1 MHKKNANLRT
11 LTFMT
16 AITSL
21 CAWLAACAPVSPLV
35 SPAGV
40 APPVK
45 LKAVVLPYTS
55 SGPLFIAQEEGFFA
69 QEGLAVE
76 FVRLDTGGGPLAA
89 LEQGEIDIAASGPT
103 VGFLNAVARGGQIRA
118 VADKGNFD
126 PAGCTYMALLARPDW
141 IAMNPLAAPAAMQG
155 LHISIDPTNFEAF
168 MLDQLLA
175 GSGLSLQD
183 FNIAD
188 VPPPA
193 LAEAVKN
200 HAVDLISVGDPWV
213 TRLLDTGEMA
223 VWQPAQEIAP
233 HLQFGLLLYGKNLL
247 AGDPEI
253 GTRFL
258 TAYLKGVRQYN
269 LGKTKRNIAIMAQHT
284 NLEPELLRRA
294 CWPAMAE
301 DGAINSD
308 SILAF
313 QEWAIQQGLVDR
325 AATAAQIMDT
335 TFVDQAQQRLGAPP
349 E

>member
-1 MHKKNANLRT
+1 MA
-11 LTFMT
+11 

-21 CAWLAACAPVSPLV
+21 FVWLAACMPVPPQVSPT
-35 SPAGV
+35 AT
-40 APPVK
+40 APPVR

-69 QEGLAVE
+69 QQGLAVE

-89 LEQGEIDIAASGPT
+89 LEQGEVDIAASGPT
-103 VGFLNAVARGGQIRA
+103 VGFLNAVARGGRIRV

-141 IAMNPLAAPAAMQG
+141 IATNPLAAPAAMTG
-155 LHISIDPTNFEAF
+155 LRVSIDPTNFEAF

-175 GSGLSLQD
+175 GSGLSLHD
-183 FNIAD
+183 LNVAD
-188 VPPPA
+188 VAPPA

-213 TRLLDTGEMA
+213 TRLLDTGLVA
-223 VWQPAQEIAP
+223 VWRPAQEIAP
-233 HLQFGLLLYGKNLL
+233 RLQFGVLLYGKNML

-253 GTRFL
+253 GVRFM
-258 TAYLKGVRQYN
+258 TAYLRGVRQYN
-269 LGKTKRNIAIMAQHT
+269 AGKTEHNIEIMAKHT
-284 NLEPELLRRA
+284 NLDPALLRRA

-301 DGAINSD
+301 DGAVNIA

-313 QEWAIQQGLVDR
+313 QDWASKQGLVDR
-325 AATAAQIMDT
+325 AATAAQILDT
-335 TFVDQAQQRLGAPP
+335 TYAAQAQQRLGAPAK
-349 E
+349 